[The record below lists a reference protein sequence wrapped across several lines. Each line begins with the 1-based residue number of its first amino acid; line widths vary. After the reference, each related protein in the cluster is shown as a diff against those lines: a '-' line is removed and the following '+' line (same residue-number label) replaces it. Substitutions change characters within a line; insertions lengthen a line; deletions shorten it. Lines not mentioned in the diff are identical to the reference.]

1 MISSTPVTVR
11 PVTVQPTPKYVKT
24 IPESVAITPTV
35 AATVPPRETSF
46 PPSTPLQTPIITLP
60 TTMAPPA
67 LNILNSIN
75 PNTLPTPGG
84 NQPGNQ
90 PVEFNHAINY
100 VNKIKNRFQGQPDV
114 YKQFLEILHTYQKD
128 QRAIKEGGAPKS
140 HLTESEVYAQVSRLF
155 QNQEDLLSEFGQFLP
170 EATNDH
176 STAAIMV
183 SSKGLS
189 NDHVS
194 ATAVTKRPNL
204 KHQNQNSGPLIPK
217 MEPRG
222 GLVNNE
228 NLKRPLQ
235 QGRMQPPS
243 KKPKM
248 GVLKDVSLAE
258 AGRYGSLSDYA
269 FFDKVR
275 KALKNNEVYQNFLRC
290 LSLYNQEIV
299 NRVELIQISSPFLSK
314 HPELLKWF
322 KDFVGLRDDGTTF
335 SMDPVMGGGEHGR
348 PRQERVSGDTA
359 MEIDYAS
366 CKRLGASYCALPKNF
381 VQPSCSGRS
390 QLNKEVLNDNWV
402 SFPSW
407 SEDSQ
412 FVTSRKTQYEEFI
425 YRTED
430 ERFEF
435 DVVLETNK
443 DTIKVLECVN
453 KKMSRMPPEEA
464 ARYRLDDCLGGSSP
478 TIHQR
483 AIRRIYGDKSADI
496 IEGLKRNPV
505 VAVPLVLR
513 RLRAKDEE
521 WREVQKNFNKVWR
534 DQNEKHYLKSLD
546 HQCMQFKQSD
556 TRNLRSKSLLNE
568 IETLYDERH
577 EQEESVKDT
586 VNGERQSIVP
596 DGPHMTIEYQ
606 DPSILDDVNNLLIH
620 HVKRQTSIHKEDKQ
634 KIKLLL
640 RHFLMDTFKH
650 PRQELSEDER
660 EDEEDSSNKE
670 DNESDSGNNVTGNIV
685 PNNGGNSN
693 VNVNLNM
700 CGTGSANRDAGP
712 NTKGTRSERVRKKK
726 EEKDKQSEEK
736 SKKDKDKC
744 NKEDILETDIKLEQ
758 RDGRRTPLHARDM
771 EPDESYMHMV
781 CNNNWYLFFRLHHIL
796 CERLTK
802 MYNQAVIIANE
813 ESKHK
818 KDRKECTAVALRL
831 KPRNEI
837 DPKDYYP
844 AFIDMVKNLLDGN
857 MDAQSYEDTLR
868 EMFGIHAYISFT
880 LDKVVGNAVRQLQ
893 HLVTDEAAIECYDMY
908 LVESKNKATGGF
920 CSHAHERQ
928 IGEMVYQKKA
938 EKLLADENCMKIFVY
953 HQSCK
958 MTIEMLDT
966 ETDGQNSEDD
976 KEETARRYASHVDR
990 FIQPN
995 DAISAEC
1002 KEHLMAKPVFLP
1014 RSVRSYNFSPYGK
1027 ARSAEAIQDQNKL
1040 DSLEVNHIEE
1050 KMEISDKNKDAT
1062 EEKRC
1067 NKDKES
1073 STNKR
1078 LQNNTVYNTDNTQ
1091 VTFNPKNFKILYV
1104 INSENCFY
1112 RKLALTRAKHSHKAV
1127 SRRKTSDFNR
1137 WHSKWVKEHVSEVQ
1151 ESSITEWFMGK
1162 CDGLV
1167 KNKTQK
1173 VVKSDQ
1179 DRTPYRTYYKFKA
1192 EIIKE

>member
-1 MISSTPVTVR
+1 
-11 PVTVQPTPKYVKT
+11 
-24 IPESVAITPTV
+24 
-35 AATVPPRETSF
+35 
-46 PPSTPLQTPIITLP
+46 
-60 TTMAPPA
+60 
-67 LNILNSIN
+67 
-75 PNTLPTPGG
+75 
-84 NQPGNQ
+84 
-90 PVEFNHAINY
+90 
-100 VNKIKNRFQGQPDV
+100 
-114 YKQFLEILHTYQKD
+114 
-128 QRAIKEGGAPKS
+128 
-140 HLTESEVYAQVSRLF
+140 
-155 QNQEDLLSEFGQFLP
+155 
-170 EATNDH
+170 
-176 STAAIMV
+176 
-183 SSKGLS
+183 
-189 NDHVS
+189 
-194 ATAVTKRPNL
+194 
-204 KHQNQNSGPLIPK
+204 
-217 MEPRG
+217 
-222 GLVNNE
+222 
-228 NLKRPLQ
+228 
-235 QGRMQPPS
+235 
-243 KKPKM
+243 
-248 GVLKDVSLAE
+248 
-258 AGRYGSLSDYA
+258 
-269 FFDKVR
+269 
-275 KALKNNEVYQNFLRC
+275 
-290 LSLYNQEIV
+290 
-299 NRVELIQISSPFLSK
+299 
-314 HPELLKWF
+314 
-322 KDFVGLRDDGTTF
+322 
-335 SMDPVMGGGEHGR
+335 
-348 PRQERVSGDTA
+348 
-359 MEIDYAS
+359 
-366 CKRLGASYCALPKNF
+366 
-381 VQPSCSGRS
+381 
-390 QLNKEVLNDNWV
+390 
-402 SFPSW
+402 
-407 SEDSQ
+407 
-412 FVTSRKTQYEEFI
+412 
-425 YRTED
+425 
-430 ERFEF
+430 
-435 DVVLETNK
+435 
-443 DTIKVLECVN
+443 
-453 KKMSRMPPEEA
+453 MPPEEA
-464 ARYRLDDCLGGSSP
+464 ARYRLDDCLGGTSQ

-483 AIRRIYGDKSADI
+483 AIRRIYGDKSVDI

-660 EDEEDSSNKE
+660 EDEDDSSNKE
-670 DNESDSGNNVTGNIV
+670 DNESDSGNNGPSITTALGPGNGNTCNA
-685 PNNGGNSN
+685 NNTTHNSN
-693 VNVNLNM
+693 M
-700 CGTGSANRDAGP
+700 ATTNRDP
-712 NTKGTRSERVRKKK
+712 NTAKATRSERARKKK
-726 EEKDKQSEEK
+726 DEKREKDKQSEDKTIKEKEEK
-736 SKKDKDKC
+736 SSKDDVT
-744 NKEDILETDIKLEQ
+744 EADIKLE
-758 RDGRRTPLHARDM
+758 RKDGRRTPLHARDM
-771 EPDESYMHMV
+771 EPDESYMHMM
-781 CNNNWYLFFRLHHIL
+781 CNNNWYLFYRLHHIL

-802 MYNQAVIIANE
+802 MYNQAVIIASE
-813 ESKHK
+813 ESKDK

-831 KPRNEI
+831 KPKNEI

-868 EMFGIHAYISFT
+868 ELFGIHAYISFT

-908 LVESKNKATGGF
+908 LAESKNKATGGF

-976 KEETARRYASHVDR
+976 KEETARKYASYVDR

-1050 KMEISDKNKDAT
+1050 KMDIGDKNKDAT
-1062 EEKRC
+1062 EDER
-1067 NKDKES
+1067 
-1073 STNKR
+1073 
-1078 LQNNTVYNTDNTQ
+1078 
-1091 VTFNPKNFKILYV
+1091 
-1104 INSENCFY
+1104 
-1112 RKLALTRAKHSHKAV
+1112 
-1127 SRRKTSDFNR
+1127 
-1137 WHSKWVKEHVSEVQ
+1137 
-1151 ESSITEWFMGK
+1151 
-1162 CDGLV
+1162 
-1167 KNKTQK
+1167 
-1173 VVKSDQ
+1173 
-1179 DRTPYRTYYKFKA
+1179 
-1192 EIIKE
+1192 